1 MKRPILVAL
10 IGYIIGI
17 IWELYFKINIA
28 PIFIII
34 ILINKK
40 NYKMIIIIL
49 TSIVVSNIQ
58 IKTINK
64 KYEEAYLSFTENET
78 LTGIVESLEK
88 SNEFNNTYII
98 KITRPNKYTR
108 MKLLLKTKKILEYG
122 DKIEVKGNYEKAD
135 IQRNYKG
142 FDYLQYLRT
151 KEIYG
156 ILNCKDVK
164 IISKDNKND
173 IESIVYGVNKKA
185 KENIKKIFDKKTA
198 NLLIGILI
206 GDNKELDN
214 NIIEN
219 FKNSGVYHI
228 LAISGTHISYI
239 VIILELMIN
248 QLNIDKRI
256 RKIILIIGI
265 IFFTLVTNSGV
276 SIIRAAMMTIMGIV
290 ANILYRKSDIVNN
303 IAISMLVL
311 LIINPFTILDISFQL
326 SYGGVIGIILLK
338 KSYENFFKRLVH
350 IERVNKAISTILSAQ
365 TIIINILIYNYH
377 TISLTFLMSNLLIS
391 IIIGPIIMMG
401 FIILSVSFLSIKLA
415 HIIAYI
421 ESILVNVLVITANF
435 FGTMKLSKIYVT
447 TPSIIYIIG
456 YYVLI
461 LGLTVF
467 KKKKYYNLIK
477 YKKTIVLINIIL
489 IISMNIYKLQGM
501 RVYFI
506 DVGQGD
512 STLIVTQ
519 SNKKILIDTGGRTKE
534 SGYDIGGQ
542 IVLPYL
548 LNRKIKKLDYVMIS
562 HFDSDHCEAL
572 LTIMDGVKISNLII
586 SKQVER
592 TELFEKIIKKAR
604 EKYINIILV
613 KKGTVIEIDKVVK
626 LNILYPNEDLIFD
639 DMNNNSIVAKLNY
652 KEFSIL
658 FTGDI
663 EEKAER
669 KIIELYQGTDILKSK
684 VLKVAHHGSNTST
697 SEDFLNEVL
706 PEIAIIGVGKNNKF
720 GHPAKVTIE
729 RLSKIKTSIY
739 RTDMEGEIIINYK
752 KNKLRINKKI
762 NITN

>member
-40 NYKMIIIIL
+40 NYKMLIIIL
-49 TSIVVSNIQ
+49 TSIVVSNTQ

-108 MKLLLKTKKILEYG
+108 MKLLLKTNKILEYG

-142 FDYLQYLRT
+142 FDYLQYLKT
-151 KEIYG
+151 KKIYG

-311 LIINPFTILDISFQL
+311 LVINPFTILDISFQL

-350 IERVNKAISTILSAQ
+350 IKRVNKAISTILSAQ

-377 TISLTFLMSNLLIS
+377 TISLTFLISNLIIS
-391 IIIGPIIMMG
+391 IIIGPIIMIG
-401 FIILSVSFLSIKLA
+401 FIIVSVSFLSIKLA
-415 HIIAYI
+415 YIMAYI
-421 ESILVNVLVITANF
+421 ENILVNALVITANF
-435 FGTMKLSKIYVT
+435 FGNMKLSKIYVT
-447 TPSIIYIIG
+447 TPSSIYIIG

-461 LGLTVF
+461 LVLTVF
-467 KKKKYYNLIK
+467 KKKKYYYLIK

-489 IISMNIYKLQGM
+489 IISMNIYKFQGL

-613 KKGTVIEIDKVVK
+613 KKGNVIEIDKSIK

-697 SEDFLNEVL
+697 SEEFLNEVL

-720 GHPAKVTIE
+720 GHPAKVTIK
-729 RLSKIKTSIY
+729 RLSRIKTSIY
-739 RTDMEGEIIINYK
+739 RTDMDGEIIINYK

>member
-40 NYKMIIIIL
+40 NYKMLIIIL

-98 KITRPNKYTR
+98 KITRPTKYTR
-108 MKLLLKTKKILEYG
+108 MKLLLKTNKILEYG

-142 FDYLQYLRT
+142 FDYLQYLKT
-151 KEIYG
+151 KKIYG

-256 RKIILIIGI
+256 RKLILIIGI

-290 ANILYRKSDIVNN
+290 ANILYRKSDIINN

-311 LIINPFTILDISFQL
+311 LVINPFTILDISFQL

-377 TISLTFLMSNLLIS
+377 TISLTFLISNLLIS

-401 FIILSVSFLSIKLA
+401 FIIVSVSFLSIKLA
-415 HIIAYI
+415 YIMAYI
-421 ESILVNVLVITANF
+421 ENILVNALVITANF

-467 KKKKYYNLIK
+467 KKKKYYYLIK

-489 IISMNIYKLQGM
+489 IISMNIYKFQGM

-613 KKGTVIEIDKVVK
+613 KKGNVIEIDKSVK

-669 KIIELYQGTDILKSK
+669 KIIELYQGTNILKSK

-697 SEDFLNEVL
+697 SEEFLNEVF

-729 RLSKIKTSIY
+729 RLSRIKTSIY
-739 RTDMEGEIIINYK
+739 RTDMDGEIIINYK